1 MDRES
6 RVGVIGGVVNSQ
18 PVRRQETDGLTSP
31 ISTVR
36 IKARSQTVEL
46 SDASPQTVRHGE
58 HPMSGDSRPA
68 RKSVLSSNDHPVR
81 HTEEI
86 SPSTA
91 KKKDRSSEKAF
102 H

>member
-18 PVRRQETDGLTSP
+18 PVRRQETDRLTSP
-31 ISTVR
+31 VSTVR
-36 IKARSQTVEL
+36 IKARSQPVKL
-46 SDASPQTVRHGE
+46 SDASPQTIRHGE
-58 HPMSGDSRPA
+58 HAMSGDSRPT
-68 RKSVLSSNDHPVR
+68 RKSVLSPNDHPVR

-86 SPSTA
+86 SPSIA
-91 KKKDRSSEKAF
+91 KKKDRLTEKAF